1 MEHSDN
7 TLINRVRH
15 GEVKGF
21 REIVERHQ
29 ARIFYL
35 GMRFFRNLHD
45 AEDFAQEVFLK
56 AYKNLGKFK
65 GEASFGSW
73 LYRLAFNLAINAYRI
88 QKRRYLEI
96 EIEENDFQDE
106 RPTPDFC
113 LVRAEEMEELRRV
126 LMTLP
131 DRYNLVL
138 KMHYFDGLTYQEIE
152 DVTGIP
158 INTIKSHVHRA
169 KAVIKRKLAVNE
181 SYLSKE
187 MVSAL
192 SR

>member
-1 MEHSDN
+1 VEDSDKI
-7 TLINRVRH
+7 LIRRVRS
-15 GEVKGF
+15 GEVEVF

-56 AYKNLGKFK
+56 VYKKLGMFR

-73 LYRLAFNLAINAYRI
+73 LYRLAFNLAINEYKM
-88 QKRRYLEI
+88 QKRRYLET
-96 EIEENDFQDE
+96 ELEEGDLEDD
-106 RPTPDFC
+106 RPSPDFY
-113 LVRAEEMEELRRV
+113 LVRAEELAELRRV
-126 LMTLP
+126 LMELP

-138 KMHYFDGLTYQEIE
+138 KMHYFDGLTYQEIA

-158 INTIKSHVHRA
+158 SNTIKSHVHRA
-169 KAVIKRKLAVNE
+169 KALIKRKLEARE
-181 SYLSKE
+181 SSVSKE
-187 MVSAL
+187 MADAL
-192 SR
+192 PR